1 MLSPSPKGKF
11 KTEIL
16 GLHKMF
22 QIQKLKMLLL
32 LLLMEVEV
40 FIHMNLNKK
49 VHLIP
54 HHWLKNCGR
63 MVWMKDM
70 DLVN

>member
-1 MLSPSPKGKF
+1 MLPPSPKGRF
-11 KTEIL
+11 RTEAF

-32 LLLMEVEV
+32 LMVVEV

-54 HHWLKNCGR
+54 HQWLKNCGR
-63 MVWMKDM
+63 MVWMEDM